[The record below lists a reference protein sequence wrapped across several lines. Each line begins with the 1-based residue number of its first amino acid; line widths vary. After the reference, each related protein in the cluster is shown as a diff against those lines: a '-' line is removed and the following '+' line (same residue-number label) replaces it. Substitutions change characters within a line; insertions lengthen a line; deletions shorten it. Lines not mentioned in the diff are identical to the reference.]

1 MKKNG
6 IYTRFQKLVKNKD
19 CAVAEFLET
28 TLNKTQSMFYYK
40 GLPETM
46 PQNELEN
53 ILQRNGFA
61 IVAEVNGDLYALR
74 GGLGGEVNAY
84 NRPTVATVANPYL
97 KLSKNFVI
105 ENNKDAVLF
114 KNDFLCRGLV
124 PIIGKFAVML
134 TDAQISLNTAAILT
148 RLTML
153 ISASDDKTKQSA
165 DIFIEKILN
174 GDLSVIAENA
184 FLNGVRLQQISQTAH
199 ATNITNLIEL
209 NQYYKANLMLEIG
222 LNANY
227 NMKRERLSETEILV
241 NNTEILPLV
250 ENMLTERKRAV
261 NAINEKYGTAIEVDL
276 KSAWKTEKENN
287 DKTAETLET
296 ETPPET
302 VENENETA
310 TETETKQTETET
322 KTTETETNETE
333 TETETDE
340 NETKKIVDL
349 IREIRNEENEE
360 NDKNK

>member
-61 IVAEVNGDLYALR
+61 IVADVNGDLYALR
-74 GGLGGEVNAY
+74 GGLGGELNAY

-97 KLSKNFVI
+97 KLTKNFVI

-296 ETPPET
+296 ETPSET
-302 VENENETA
+302 E
-310 TETETKQTETET
+310 TETETKP
-322 KTTETETNETE
+322 TE

-349 IREIRNEENEE
+349 IREMRNEENEE